1 MKNIEIFKGDWT
13 IDDITNNPDK
23 VFVFSD
29 NFLKHGG
36 IGRHLPNS
44 IGLRIKKGPN
54 AKSVSYYT
62 DNDIND
68 FKKIIFEDI
77 IKIKKQLLS
86 GKKLVLSGS
95 GYGKLD
101 VAQKSPVVYQY
112 ICQMLKDHFNFDN
125 QTCNFWTR
133 IPSHIELSN
142 AKVLPIDNLIDQSS
156 IFESIKS
163 GYKICITSDIE
174 FKSNDLIKLV
184 SSKSKTSSIICRI
197 IDNSYSFN
205 IISKEDWSILE
216 RCDLKYYDSIGKN
229 QFQSH
234 FQYICSID
242 KKGVMIFNDD
252 MFGNSEKTIKL
263 PEVNEKEN
271 DITPSLKTEI
281 VESVEN
287 PILDLPKHITISDH
301 KIDSILE
308 KLEFMSNR
316 LSLIEESVKFTDKK
330 EKKSKSFFN
339 KKQISDFIKKWEIE
353 GKLCLINNDK
363 NDIYTLTN
371 DTHFYI
377 IELIHGKIWNDCK
390 IVKKIERLKL
400 EYNIIDV
407 FSQIYLVIKDE
418 DPILLS
424 NSIFIKNGQ
433 LSIDYINNQ
442 IC

>member
-23 VFVFSD
+23 VFIFSD
-29 NFLKHGG
+29 NLLRHGG

-54 AKSVSYYT
+54 AKSVSFYT

-86 GKKLVLSGS
+86 GKKLVISGS

-101 VAQKSPVVYQY
+101 VAQKSPVIYQY
-112 ICQMLKDHFNFDN
+112 ICQMLKDHFSFDN

-163 GYKICITSDIE
+163 GNKICITSDKE
-174 FKSNDLIKLV
+174 FKSNDLIKLI
-184 SSKSKTSSIICRI
+184 SSESKTSSIICRI
-197 IDNSYSFN
+197 IDNSYPLN
-205 IISKEDWSILE
+205 IISKDDWSILE
-216 RCDLKYYDSIGKN
+216 RCELKYYDSIDKN

-271 DITPSLKTEI
+271 DITPSPKADI
-281 VESVEN
+281 VEPIKN
-287 PILDLPKHITISDH
+287 LILDLPKNTITISDH
-301 KIDSILE
+301 KIDSVLE
-308 KLEFMSNR
+308 KLEFLSNR
-316 LSLIEESVKFTDKK
+316 ISLIEESVIKK
-330 EKKSKSFFN
+330 EIKTKSFFS

-363 NDIYTLTN
+363 KEVYTLSN

-377 IELIHGKIWNDCK
+377 IELRHGKIWNDCK

-433 LSIDYINNQ
+433 LSIDYINSQ